1 MMKRPERRQQLGGTS
16 VNSPYFTSAGIATE
30 PASHMHHQPMPG
42 YGYAASPSPYYAQ
55 DANVYDDSAVQKFK
69 TSTRSKSSS
78 GQGGMILLMLV
89 WTVVLLGGTIGF
101 FYYTVLPQQIKQV
114 EDRLNEEL
122 EAEQAYRQRF
132 DDMQQHARH
141 LEQQR
146 DEEAALAQ
154 QFNAEL
160 SRERQWSLEWKEK
173 AIENEHK
180 VELLR
185 LQIQESSRRQL
196 IKK

>member
-1 MMKRPERRQQLGGTS
+1 
-16 VNSPYFTSAGIATE
+16 
-30 PASHMHHQPMPG
+30 
-42 YGYAASPSPYYAQ
+42 
-55 DANVYDDSAVQKFK
+55 
-69 TSTRSKSSS
+69 
-78 GQGGMILLMLV
+78 MILLMLV

-196 IKK
+196 INK